1 VKNVVIA
8 PFSVISK
15 LISKVGLKET
25 IFCCLIPER
34 FEKKKFLNIFK
45 LLIKFILSIQSV
57 CDYN

>member
-34 FEKKKFLNIFK
+34 FEKKKFLNIFQTVDQIHFK
-45 LLIKFILSIQSV
+45 YSKCL
-57 CDYN
+57 